1 MAGIALILTYQWRA
15 FWRRFIRTRH
25 RAQFYLTVLTV
36 LVWAFVTI
44 LPERLSSAAQE
55 LSAGQTTS
63 MDGVLWTFSVL
74 WLFVLVEDANVSLT
88 TRHLRTFPIDTRRLL
103 LVRMLSV
110 FCSPV
115 ALLIACGSVF
125 SLWPLLLARQTIL
138 GTIAAL
144 LLFALALACAMCAST
159 VLSVARLRRTVLAP
173 MAVISIVL
181 GAVFLTQGVQG
192 VAPLRTVAAV
202 TPAHLVSAVSIAATA
217 SAAIAPLTTLVVM
230 NAVVCA
236 LLLWSFRRSVFVE
249 PGKRAAGRGVDRVL
263 WFPGR
268 FGGLMRM
275 EQHYLRKLLDVWPGL
290 LLVLAF
296 SVASLFGPLPPIVG
310 QSIIV
315 IVFFFNTNMIMNC
328 FGLNTS
334 AELNRYAI
342 LPLRGK
348 EVLLV
353 KNLGLTVIVAV
364 QLALL
369 IPVAVWRSG
378 LFEAGTDVLAAA
390 VLLLAH
396 LTWGNLVSVT
406 APFKMTFYRFASNGA
421 PLTVMVG
428 GTIGSTP
435 GIVVLSLLQSES
447 SFSSAAAI
455 AGVLLLSVIAY
466 LVSLHWSGRRF
477 EHRRHIIAERLLLT
491 I

>member
-1 MAGIALILTYQWRA
+1 MAGIALILRYQWRA

-36 LVWAFVTI
+36 LVGAFVTI
-44 LPERLSSAAQE
+44 LPERLSRAAQE

-63 MDGVLWTFSVL
+63 MDGVLWTFGVL

-103 LVRMLSV
+103 FVRILSV

-125 SLWPLLLARQTIL
+125 SLWPLLFARQTIL

-144 LLFALALACAMCAST
+144 LLFALALVSAMCAST
-159 VLSVARLRRTVLAP
+159 VLSVAEWRRRLLAP
-173 MAVISIVL
+173 MAVIGIAL
-181 GAVFLTQGVQG
+181 GAVFLAQGVQG
-192 VAPLRTVAAV
+192 VARLRTVAAG
-202 TPAHLVSAVSIAATA
+202 TPPNLVSAVSVAATPLA
-217 SAAIAPLTTLVVM
+217 VIVPLTTLVVM
-230 NAVVCA
+230 NAVVC
-236 LLLWSFRRSVFVE
+236 LLLFWSFRRSVFGE
-249 PGKRAAGRGVDRVL
+249 SAKQPTGRSVDRVL

-268 FGGLMRM
+268 FGGLVRM
-275 EQHYLRKLLDVWPGL
+275 EQHYFRKTLDVWPGL
-290 LLVLAF
+290 LLVLAV
-296 SVASLFGPLPPIVG
+296 SVASLFGPLPPIVH

-315 IVFFFNTNMIMNC
+315 IVFLFNINVIMNC

-342 LPLRGK
+342 LPLRGTQ
-348 EVLLV
+348 VLLV
-353 KNLGLTVIVAV
+353 KNLGLTVIVGA

-369 IPVAVWRSG
+369 IPIAIWRSG
-378 LFEAGTDVLAAA
+378 PFDAGAEVLAAT

-396 LTWGNLVSVT
+396 LAWGNLVSVT
-406 APFKMTFYRFASNGA
+406 APFKMQFYRFASNGA
-421 PLTVMVG
+421 PLTTMVG

-435 GIVVLSLLQSES
+435 GIVVLSLLNSES
-447 SFSSAAAI
+447 SVSAAAI
-455 AGVLLLSVIAY
+455 AGVLLLSLVVY